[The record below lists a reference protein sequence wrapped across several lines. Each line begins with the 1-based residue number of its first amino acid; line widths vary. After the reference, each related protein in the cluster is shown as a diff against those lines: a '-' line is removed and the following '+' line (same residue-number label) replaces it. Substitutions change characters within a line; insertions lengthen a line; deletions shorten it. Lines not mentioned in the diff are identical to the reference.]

1 MLGLRTEEA
10 KTMREEGS
18 RQTLMGT
25 APLQHLAEHPVI
37 PAIRQA
43 AEIDEAASCGA
54 RLVFFLTGS
63 IYDVRDVVQRAAAH
77 GQQVFCHVDLVQG
90 IGKDPVGMKWLARE
104 IGVRGI
110 LTTRSSLIR
119 AAKDEGLIAVQRL
132 FVLDSESLRTGLSVV
147 ASSQP
152 DAVEILPALVLPN
165 IIHRLPVDE
174 ISPFIA
180 GGLVE
185 SVSEVEAV
193 LATGALGVSTS
204 KRELW
209 RYARA

>member
-1 MLGLRTEEA
+1 MGEQRSPYA
-10 KTMREEGS
+10 
-18 RQTLMGT
+18 LMGT
-25 APLQHLAEHPVI
+25 APLEHLAKHPVI
-37 PAIRQA
+37 PAVRQV
-43 AEIDEAASCGA
+43 AEVDEAASCGA

-63 IYDVRDVVQRAAAH
+63 IYDVRDVVQKAATH

-90 IGKDPVGMKWLARE
+90 IGKDPVGMRWLARE
-104 IGVRGI
+104 IGVKGV

-185 SVSEVEAV
+185 SISELEAV

-209 RYARA
+209 HYARA